1 MVDKIHTSTGKDD
14 WETPPD
20 FFAKLDA
27 EFNFTLDACAEQATA
42 KCKSYFTKEQN
53 ALQQKWTGRVF
64 CNPPY
69 SKNGQQDAFVKKAY
83 KSVLNGD
90 CELVVLLIP
99 ARTDTMRWHE
109 WIFGKATEI
118 RYLRGRLTFW
128 DNGKPAEANAQFPSA
143 VVIFRANQ

>member
-53 ALQQKWTGRVF
+53 ALQQKWTAGRI
-64 CNPPY
+64 C
-69 SKNGQQDAFVKKAY
+69 KKSIQIRI
-83 KSVLNGD
+83 KWRLRISGFID
-90 CELVVLLIP
+90 SC
-99 ARTDTMRWHE
+99 TD
-109 WIFGKATEI
+109 
-118 RYLRGRLTFW
+118 
-128 DNGKPAEANAQFPSA
+128 
-143 VVIFRANQ
+143 